1 MTWGRNLVGG
11 RGDRDES
18 RDYSDREDMQA
29 RNTIRQS
36 QMDTL
41 HDMQFMW
48 RCVPPLPH
56 LSQDDD
62 LPVPEGSDLKSYL
75 NTLNVAGGG
84 GRAGGSKAAKL
95 ASAAMT
101 GGRGGPLPRIM
112 GGQQQQQRGGPQNK
126 AGIPAVAAAAAPPTP
141 AQPYDPSIPPQF
153 QHLPH
158 RAVKAAMQVVD
169 RMVAQAI
176 RSGEVRGP

>member
-1 MTWGRNLVGG
+1 M
-11 RGDRDES
+11 
-18 RDYSDREDMQA
+18 
-29 RNTIRQS
+29 
-36 QMDTL
+36 
-41 HDMQFMW
+41 
-48 RCVPPLPH
+48 
-56 LSQDDD
+56 
-62 LPVPEGSDLKSYL
+62 PEGSDLKSYL
-75 NTLNVAGGG
+75 NTLNVAGSG

-95 ASAAMT
+95 ASAATT
-101 GGRGGPLPRIM
+101 GGRGGGPLPRTI
-112 GGQQQQQRGGPQNK
+112 GGQQQQQWGGPQNR
-126 AGIPAVAAAAAPPTP
+126 GGVPAVAAAAAAPPTP

>member
-1 MTWGRNLVGG
+1 MC
-11 RGDRDES
+11 S
-18 RDYSDREDMQA
+18 
-29 RNTIRQS
+29 
-36 QMDTL
+36 
-41 HDMQFMW
+41 
-48 RCVPPLPH
+48 PPPH

-84 GRAGGSKAAKL
+84 GRAGGSKAAKS
-95 ASAAMT
+95 ASAAT
-101 GGRGGPLPRIM
+101 NGGRGGPLPRTM
-112 GGQQQQQRGGPQNK
+112 GGQQQQQQRGGPQNR
-126 AGIPAVAAAAAPPTP
+126 GGVPAVAAAAAAPPTP

-176 RSGEVRGP
+176 RSGEVRRP